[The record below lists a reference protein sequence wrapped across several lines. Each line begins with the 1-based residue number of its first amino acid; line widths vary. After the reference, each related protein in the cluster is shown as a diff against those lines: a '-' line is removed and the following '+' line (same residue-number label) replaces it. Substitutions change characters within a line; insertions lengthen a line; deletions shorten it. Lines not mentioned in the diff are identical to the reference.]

1 MGIGAHLTQYIK
13 DKDVLHRFIEIELL
27 VGIIG
32 GISALA
38 LFVAFGLSAAPFRTL
53 LYAFVLIVG
62 MVVGMEIPLVMR
74 VLNQKGAEFKEL
86 VSKVLTFD
94 YLEAH
99 LLSRYYFRSCSPPNS
114 AWRVPPCC
122 LAFSTPPSPI

>member
-38 LFVAFGLSAAPFRTL
+38 LFGGLRFIRRPVPYPALRF
-53 LYAFVLIVG
+53 LY
-62 MVVGMEIPLVMR
+62 
-74 VLNQKGAEFKEL
+74 
-86 VSKVLTFD
+86 
-94 YLEAH
+94 
-99 LLSRYYFRSCSPPNS
+99 
-114 AWRVPPCC
+114 
-122 LAFSTPPSPI
+122 

>member
-62 MVVGMEIPLVMR
+62 MIVGMEIPLVMR

-99 LLSRYYFRSCSPPNS
+99 LPSRYYFRSCSPPNS
-114 AWRVPPCC
+114 AWRVPPSCS
-122 LAFSTPPSPI
+122 AFSTPPSPI

>member
-1 MGIGAHLTQYIK
+1 M
-13 DKDVLHRFIEIELL
+13 LHRFIEIELL

-62 MVVGMEIPLVMR
+62 AVVGMEIPLVMR
-74 VLNQKGAEFKEL
+74 VLNRKGAEFKEL
-86 VSKVLTFD
+86 VAKVLTFR
-94 YLEAH
+94 LLWAH
-99 LLSRYYFRSCSPPNS
+99 SPFPCSSRFSSPPNS
-114 AWRVPPCC
+114 AWRVPPSCS
-122 LAFSTPPSPI
+122 ASSTPPSPT